1 MNERNPAT
9 EREALEAL
17 EHALDQPLDK
27 RHDFVRSRAELSDPA
42 RQRAIELLESDIRA
56 FEALRTGS
64 ATLFD
69 EDDEADPELIGIYR
83 ILRLIG
89 RGGMGNVYLAE
100 RASGDFDHAVAI
112 KIIKQRLI
120 TPEIAER
127 FRRERQI
134 LADLNHPNIARL
146 YDGGETEDGA
156 PYLVME
162 YVKGQPLHSWL
173 VQSPRSLD
181 AKLSIFLQICTAV
194 EAAHQRLIIHRDLTP
209 PNVLVTA
216 EDEVKLIDFG
226 IARPD
231 SEGLDT
237 DARETGYTPG
247 FAPPEQRSGD
257 SASTLTDIYA
267 LGQLLILLLRD
278 EDDGELSA
286 IATKAASEMGE
297 HRYPTARGLSRDIE
311 RYLNHHPVEAR
322 NGGRTYVLRKFVAR
336 NRLFVFS
343 GLATLLLLF
352 GAFTATV
359 YAYSAAERERARAQE
374 SFAETRAIA
383 RSMMFDI
390 YDEISQVPG
399 SVSARLLLA
408 DTAQRYLESLAA
420 NDSADAN
427 VRYDAAQ
434 GFFRL
439 ADVVGARTGGGTVGQ
454 TSRAKEY
461 YQRSRALLEQLHQ
474 DFPDRSD
481 IQASLGQVLTV
492 MADSALLSDGN
503 YETAKVN
510 AQSARSLLETLPEL
524 DTESA
529 GALVMTYLHE
539 GNALAFEGEPE
550 PAGEVYR
557 AGLAVL
563 ETMPDELRASL
574 DVRRAEAEIFRM
586 IGAYHAYFQ
595 QSEEARRAVERAL
608 ALRRSVARRS
618 NYARGDIYG
627 LVTVLQSVAQMELS
641 GGNTTRA
648 DRLVA
653 EAVRLARQGMEASP
667 DDVGPQEL
675 FTSVAILRGHV
686 LALHG
691 RYREAVMLADEAIG
705 LKRAL
710 IERHGDVVSGPM
722 TLAVRLQEASEVYL
736 LSGRRERACPVMRE
750 AVGIFHTYEESA
762 ELPIANRTNNLEP
775 MIEALR
781 EC

>member
-1 MNERNPAT
+1 MDKHDPAT
-9 EREALEAL
+9 ERKALEAL
-17 EHALDQPLDK
+17 EDALGLPSDK
-27 RHDFVRSRAELSDPA
+27 RRDYVRSHTELSDA
-42 RQRAIELLESDIRA
+42 VRQRAIELLETNFQTFD
-56 FEALRTGS
+56 ALRTGK
-64 ATLFD
+64 AGLLD
-69 EDDEADPELIGIYR
+69 EETETDPEQIGIYR

-100 RASGDFDHAVAI
+100 RAAGDFDHVVAI
-112 KIIKQRLI
+112 KIIKNRLI
-120 TPEIAER
+120 TPDIADR

-162 YVKGQPLHSWL
+162 YVKGQPLHRWL
-173 VQSPRSLD
+173 AQSDRSLD
-181 AKLSIFLQICTAV
+181 VKLSIFRQICTAV
-194 EAAHQRLIIHRDLTP
+194 EAAHQRLVIHRDLTP
-209 PNVLVTA
+209 PNVLVTV
-216 EDEVKLIDFG
+216 ENEVKLIDFG
-226 IARPD
+226 IAQPD
-231 SEGLDT
+231 SDRTDT
-237 DARETGYTPG
+237 DTQEVGHTPG
-247 FAPPEQRSGD
+247 FAPPEQYSGVT
-257 SASTLTDIYA
+257 ASTLTDIYA
-267 LGQLLILLLRD
+267 LGQLLILLLRG
-278 EDDGELSA
+278 EDDRELSA
-286 IATKAASEMGE
+286 IATKAASEIGE

-311 RYLNHHPVEAR
+311 RYLDRYPVEAH
-322 NGGRTYVLRKFVAR
+322 NGGRIYVLRKFIAR
-336 NRLFVFS
+336 NRLLVFS
-343 GLATLLLLF
+343 GLASLVLLF

-399 SVSARLLLA
+399 SVRARLLLA

-420 NDSADAN
+420 NDSADAD

-439 ADVVGARTGGGTVGQ
+439 AEVVGARTGGGTVGQ

-461 YQRSRALLEQLHQ
+461 YQRSRTLLEQLHRN
-474 DFPDRSD
+474 FPDRSD
-481 IQASLGQVLTV
+481 IQASLGQVITV

-503 YETAKVN
+503 FEMAKAN
-510 AQSARSLLETLPEL
+510 AQRARALLETLPEL
-524 DTESA
+524 DAGSA

-557 AGLAVL
+557 TGLEFL
-563 ETMPDELRASL
+563 RILPDGLRASL

-586 IGAYHAYFQ
+586 MSAYHSYFQ
-595 QSEEARRAVERAL
+595 QPEESRRAVERAL
-608 ALRRSVARRS
+608 AIRRSVAERS
-618 NYARGDIYG
+618 DYEQRDIYG
-627 LVTVLQSVAQMELS
+627 LVTVLQSAAQMELS
-641 GGNTTRA
+641 SGNIGQA
-648 DRLVA
+648 DGLVSD
-653 EAVRLARQGMEASP
+653 AVRLARQGMEASP
-667 DDVGPQEL
+667 NDVGPQEL

-686 LALHG
+686 LALRG
-691 RYREAVMLADEAIG
+691 QYREAVMLADEAIE

-750 AVGIFHTYEESA
+750 AVGIFHDYEESA

-775 MIEALR
+775 MLEALR
-781 EC
+781 GC